1 MAAWSASRN
10 RIMILRSNYVKE
22 TQDTTSKR
30 KTKVTVSNEGDSKG
44 QRAVTSPA
52 DPNGGT

>member
-1 MAAWSASRN
+1 
-10 RIMILRSNYVKE
+10 MILRSNYVKE

-30 KTKVTVSNEGDSKG
+30 KTKVTVSNEGDPKG